1 MAITTTLYNHTTKL
15 FANGE
20 VSLADLKVMLLDN
33 DLAALFDATDTD
45 MTGLTGAEV
54 SGFGWTSGGKAIASA
69 AITTTSTNDA
79 KLDGDDISVTATG
92 GQIGPAK
99 ALVIYDDNS
108 NKPLGFVDFGQDEA
122 AGDTTDFKISW
133 NAAGILTWTYT

>member
-15 FANGE
+15 FANSE
-20 VSLADLKVMLLDN
+20 VSLVDLKVMLLDDN
-33 DLAALFDATDTD
+33 AAALFDATDTD
-45 MTGLTGAEV
+45 MTGLTAAEV
-54 SGFGWTSGGKAIASA
+54 SGFGWTSGGEPIASA
-69 AITTTSTNDA
+69 AVTTTTTNDA

-99 ALVIYDDNS
+99 SLVIFDDNS
-108 NKPLGFVDFGQDEA
+108 SKPLGFVDFGQDEA
-122 AGDTTDFKISW
+122 AGDTTDFKIAW